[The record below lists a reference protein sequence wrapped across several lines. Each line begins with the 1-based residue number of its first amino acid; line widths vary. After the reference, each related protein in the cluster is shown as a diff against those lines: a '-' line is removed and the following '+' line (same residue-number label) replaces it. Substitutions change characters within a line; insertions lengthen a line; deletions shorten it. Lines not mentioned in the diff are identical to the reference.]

1 MNRKKLVAMCGA
13 VAIACGSITAVGGP
27 VAGAYVEKQ
36 DTAGMQPSPDVTDSA
51 KIPAVDVK
59 VETDKA
65 DEVKA
70 GDTFNVTISGTA
82 EAPFPAGDAAA
93 QPGQSNIQGFTV
105 EVTLPDGI
113 ELADRAGVNING
125 QSLGTQGFNELPSGS
140 YEVDLRGAMGARP

>member
-82 EAPFPAGDAAA
+82 EAPFPAGS
-93 QPGQSNIQGFTV
+93 QLLN
-105 EVTLPDGI
+105 L
-113 ELADRAGVNING
+113 VNPIFKA
-125 QSLGTQGFNELPSGS
+125 SL
-140 YEVDLRGAMGARP
+140 LR